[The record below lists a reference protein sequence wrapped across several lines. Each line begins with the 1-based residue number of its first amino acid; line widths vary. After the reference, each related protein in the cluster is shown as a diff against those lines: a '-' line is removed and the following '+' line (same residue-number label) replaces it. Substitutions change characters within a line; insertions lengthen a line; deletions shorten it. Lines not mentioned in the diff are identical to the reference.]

1 MKIRTIFNAAVLG
14 SLLMMSGCAS
24 KAVYQEQT
32 GFLDDYETLISG
44 NSCSKDQTVYMYS
57 AQDLQSFNKVTLK
70 DIKVISAIPQSEQ
83 TDEQKKLYELIS
95 TYVTYGLK
103 KAINEDATLSLVDM
117 PGKDTLDL
125 ELAVSVVEVHLNDEN
140 WNQCSKTALGVNVV
154 TYGVYLDDAVRILI
168 EGRISTQDTLQAQSM
183 QIIKDHVIRA
193 ENNTLSFENVKPAL
207 DAWLKDATKSINT
220 IRELSAQ

>member
-1 MKIRTIFNAAVLG
+1 MKIQTILNAAVLG
-14 SLLMMSGCAS
+14 SLLLMSGCAS
-24 KAVYQEQT
+24 KAVYKEQT
-32 GFLDDYETLISG
+32 GFLDDYESLISG

-57 AQDLQSFNKVTLK
+57 SQDLHAFNKVTLK
-70 DIKVISAIPQSEQ
+70 PVKVISAIPQSEQ

-103 KAINEDATLSLVDM
+103 KAINEDATLSLAEI

-154 TYGVYLDDAVRILI
+154 TYGVYLDDAVRVLI
-168 EGRISTQDTLQAQSM
+168 ESRISTEDILQAQSM

>member
-83 TDEQKKLYELIS
+83 TDEQKKLYELIA

-103 KAINEDATLSLVDM
+103 KAINEDTALSLVDM

-168 EGRISTQDTLQAQSM
+168 ESRISTQDTLQAQSM

>member
-1 MKIRTIFNAAVLG
+1 MKIHAIFNAVALG

-44 NSCSKDQTVYMYS
+44 SSCSKEQTIYMYS
-57 AQDLQSFNKVTLK
+57 AQDLHDFNKVTIK
-70 DIKVISAIPQSEQ
+70 PVKVISAIPESEQ
-83 TDEQKKLYELIS
+83 TQEQKKLYELIS

-103 KAINEDATLSLVDM
+103 KAINEDTTLSLEEM

-154 TYGVYLDDAVRILI
+154 TYGVYLDDAVRVLI
-168 EGRISTQDTLQAQSM
+168 ESRISTEETLQAQSM

-193 ENNTLSFENVKPAL
+193 ENNTLIFENVKPAL

>member
-1 MKIRTIFNAAVLG
+1 MKIHAIFNAVALG

-44 NSCSKDQTVYMYS
+44 SSCSKEQTIYMYS
-57 AQDLQSFNKVTLK
+57 AQDLHDFNKVTIK
-70 DIKVISAIPQSEQ
+70 PVKVISAIPESEQ
-83 TDEQKKLYELIS
+83 TQEQKKLYELIS

-103 KAINEDATLSLVDM
+103 KAINEDTTLSLEEM

-154 TYGVYLDDAVRILI
+154 TYGVYLDDAVRVLI
-168 EGRISTQDTLQAQSM
+168 ESRISTEETLQAQSM

-193 ENNTLSFENVKPAL
+193 ENNTLIFENVKPAL
-207 DAWLKDATKSINT
+207 DAWLKGATKSINT

>member
-70 DIKVISAIPQSEQ
+70 DVKVISAIPQSEQ

-168 EGRISTQDTLQAQSM
+168 ESRISTQDTLQAQSM

>member
-1 MKIRTIFNAAVLG
+1 MKIHAIFNAVALG

-44 NSCSKDQTVYMYS
+44 SSCSKDQTIYMYS
-57 AQDLQSFNKVTLK
+57 AQDLHDFNKVTIK
-70 DIKVISAIPQSEQ
+70 PVKVISAIPESEQ
-83 TDEQKKLYELIS
+83 TQEQKKLYELIS

-103 KAINEDATLSLVDM
+103 KAINEDTTLSLEEM

-154 TYGVYLDDAVRILI
+154 TYGVYLDDAVRVLI
-168 EGRISTQDTLQAQSM
+168 ESRISTEETLQAQSM

-193 ENNTLSFENVKPAL
+193 ENNTLIFENVKPAL

>member
-1 MKIRTIFNAAVLG
+1 MKIQTIFNAAVLG
-14 SLLMMSGCAS
+14 SLLLMSGCAS

-44 NSCSKDQTVYMYS
+44 SSCSKDQTVYMYS
-57 AQDLQSFNKVTLK
+57 AQDLNDFSKVTLK
-70 DIKVISAIPQSEQ
+70 TVKVISAIPQNEQ
-83 TDEQKKLYELIS
+83 TDEQKKLYELIT
-95 TYVTYGLK
+95 TYVTLALK
-103 KAINEDATLSLVDM
+103 KAINEDTTLSLVDK

-168 EGRISTQDTLQAQSM
+168 ESRISTEDTLQAQSM

-193 ENNTLSFENVKPAL
+193 ENNTLNFENVKPAL